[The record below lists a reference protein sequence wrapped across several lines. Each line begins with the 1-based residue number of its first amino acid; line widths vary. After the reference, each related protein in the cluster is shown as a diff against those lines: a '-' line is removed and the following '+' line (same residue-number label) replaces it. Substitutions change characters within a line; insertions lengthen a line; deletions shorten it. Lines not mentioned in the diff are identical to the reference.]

1 MKVSYETWGGA
12 VGQAGCTAPPGAAH
26 CHHLWPKAHSALT
39 FALCSLQLHPLQN
52 PPSHAVIHTVPF
64 PALQKHLAAILKACH
79 IPGAELVQNRWDL
92 GYILRQVAPLLPF
105 YLKYT
110 TTAVKTL
117 NHMMQQ
123 FPSIII
129 LIFQTMVGQHHPSNV
144 QQNREIMKSSGLLP
158 PEYKGISVLTQGFK
172 TIICTS
178 TVNKAVSLTDVPLH
192 QNREPSVTLTQ
203 FYSKPH
209 FSPHFQEKARFHAPI
224 RTSGDLPLICL
235 MFVWHLDIVKLPTPG
250 DPINNGRLS
259 SKHPSLI
266 KKKNKKINNNKK
278 KHL

>member
-1 MKVSYETWGGA
+1 MVS
-12 VGQAGCTAPPGAAH
+12 
-26 CHHLWPKAHSALT
+26 
-39 FALCSLQLHPLQN
+39 
-52 PPSHAVIHTVPF
+52 
-64 PALQKHLAAILKACH
+64 
-79 IPGAELVQNRWDL
+79 
-92 GYILRQVAPLLPF
+92 
-105 YLKYT
+105 
-110 TTAVKTL
+110 
-117 NHMMQQ
+117 
-123 FPSIII
+123 
-129 LIFQTMVGQHHPSNV
+129 QHHPSNV

-158 PEYKGISVLTQGFK
+158 PGYKGSSVLTEGFK
-172 TIICTS
+172 TIICTD

-250 DPINNGRLS
+250 DPVNNGRLS

-266 KKKNKKINNNKK
+266 KKKKINNNNK